1 MASKWAKVPAGFNRM
16 TEGTPLSVDTVAV
29 ESGVDVET
37 VQAIADGYLQP
48 IAVTAKVLYTLSK
61 GLSRKISI
69 RELLDYEAE
78 FDTGQA
84 PGKE

>member
-1 MASKWAKVPAGFNRM
+1 MTSKWAKVPAGFNRM
-16 TEGTPLSVDTVAV
+16 TEGTPLSVDSVAA
-29 ESGVDVET
+29 ESGVPAET

-48 IAVTAKVLYTLSK
+48 IAVTAKVLYAISK

-78 FDTGQA
+78 FDIGQA